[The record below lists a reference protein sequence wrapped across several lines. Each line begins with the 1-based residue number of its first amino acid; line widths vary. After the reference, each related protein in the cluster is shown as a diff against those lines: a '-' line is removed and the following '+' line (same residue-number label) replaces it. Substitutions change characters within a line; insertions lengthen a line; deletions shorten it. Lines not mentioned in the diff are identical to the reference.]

1 MYVIL
6 GKLKIY
12 DVRPHVGPLDNP
24 SACWLVDIRH
34 SREKKLWPP
43 NPQQTSNFQH
53 LVYRL
58 QFYSDNRHKWTH
70 FSTKRHVQ
78 IPVACAI
85 LTNETL
91 ARQIVQHPAQTQEP
105 RSLHAISM
113 GAGPEKCMVARLKI
127 SRKSLTEL
135 VNQLSSWYVFNRLFQ
150 KCHIKYTIK

>member
-1 MYVIL
+1 M
-6 GKLKIY
+6 
-12 DVRPHVGPLDNP
+12 
-24 SACWLVDIRH
+24 SARLTIPRRADLLTSGIQ
-34 SREKKLWPP
+34 EKK
-43 NPQQTSNFQH
+43 NFGRQI
-53 LVYRL
+53 LSRL
-58 QFYSDNRHKWTH
+58 PTFNIWCTGCNFIATTGTNEHI